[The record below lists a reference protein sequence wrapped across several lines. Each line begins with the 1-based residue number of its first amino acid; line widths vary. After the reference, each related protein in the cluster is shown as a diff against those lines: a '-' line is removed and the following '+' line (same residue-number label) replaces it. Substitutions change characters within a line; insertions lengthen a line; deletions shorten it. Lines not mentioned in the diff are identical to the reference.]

1 MRRWIHIALP
11 LLLIAAG
18 IAWILRGGTGT
29 GPVELPARG
38 LYYAVTVALE
48 PSTGPV
54 EARVKVD
61 PAAPAEVSLFAVM
74 PHMGHT
80 TPEIV
85 AESDGPG
92 RYVARGELFTMTG
105 AWEIAVRVRGPS
117 GTEIVKVTTLVG
129 QGERETP

>member
-1 MRRWIHIALP
+1 MRRWTYLTLP

-18 IAWILRGGTGT
+18 IAWILGGGTGT
-29 GPVELPARG
+29 GPVELSARG
-38 LYYAVTVALE
+38 AHYAVTVALE

-54 EARVKVD
+54 EARVEVD
-61 PAAPAEVSLFAVM
+61 PAPAEVSLFAVM

-85 AESDGPG
+85 AAPDGPG

-129 QGERETP
+129 HGEEETP